1 MGSLMLIHD
10 VIEVLGDAL
19 GALRIIGA
27 LRISMDNALRISL
40 VVLLIGTTL
49 AHPLA
54 DDIVSEQANGG
65 APISRGV
72 EHLIQAAQ
80 NKVTAQSALASCAG
94 DTRGDQKCNHDETH
108 RVCAKIGEASTSF
121 WKFTG
126 QQSWCGSDNYGDGKI
141 ACPADKPTWCICK
154 WATAKWIK
162 GETCNDNINI
172 ECAATD
178 ICATEA
184 GLFFSYT
191 DGDVALG
198 PAHDCIMQKCEEEWN
213 ACVAANPTWH

>member
-1 MGSLMLIHD
+1 MGESLMLIHD

-19 GALRIIGA
+19 GALRII
-27 LRISMDNALRISL
+27 MDNALRISL

-54 DDIVSEQANGG
+54 DDIVSEQQNGG

-108 RVCAKIGEASTSF
+108 PCAPRSAKQARHSGNSLISSHGAEVTTTTTERLHARPTNRPGASASGPQLNGSKARPATTTSI
-121 WKFTG
+121 
-126 QQSWCGSDNYGDGKI
+126 SN
-141 ACPADKPTWCICK
+141 APPPTSARQRLASSSAIL
-154 WATAKWIK
+154 TAMWH
-162 GETCNDNINI
+162 
-172 ECAATD
+172 
-178 ICATEA
+178 
-184 GLFFSYT
+184 S
-191 DGDVALG
+191 V
-198 PAHDCIMQKCEEEWN
+198 Q
-213 ACVAANPTWH
+213 PTTVSCTSARRNGMRA